1 MTKTTKKTRT
11 KRELDVLRDYAFRLF
26 LGGDTQKIIA
36 AKTELTEATI
46 SKWAK
51 EEDWDTRRR
60 EQNSSPRALV
70 NSLMLAASK
79 ISELIVAKLNGG
91 ETTDIAGVT
100 KLSDNIAKILS
111 SAKRIAQGI
120 SKDEIIDVIIDL
132 EQWLMQRAETDDDL
146 TPEII
151 TKINGLHRK
160 YIEYISAQEA

>member
-79 ISELIVAKLNGG
+79 ISELIVSKLTGG
-91 ETTDIAGVT
+91 ETADIDNIT
-100 KLSDNIAKILS
+100 KLSDNIAKILA